1 MNTTGQKNDK
11 DNKEKRY
18 SSFSITHLLD
28 KKLKLYNLSVNSIN
42 NKFVSISS
50 FGGKK
55 FMPASSILK
64 SCYVSSHFKLDRL
77 VHDENVKAHT
87 QTDV

>member
-18 SSFSITHLLD
+18 SSFSITH
-28 KKLKLYNLSVNSIN
+28 
-42 NKFVSISS
+42 
-50 FGGKK
+50 

-64 SCYVSSHFKLDRL
+64 SCYVSSHFKLDWL